1 MKQIGEGISYLHSF
15 GIIHRDIKP
24 DNILITNKNEI
35 KIIDF
40 GLSKI
45 IGNTEKTNEG
55 YGTLHYAAPEILLRI
70 PYGKEIDIWAL
81 GILLFYILTGRNP
94 FIGINED
101 DLAEQIVLKSITF
114 NNDEWGIRSNL
125 VIDLIENCLIKQPSF
140 RIDIKGFLKH
150 NWFKKML

>member
-45 IGNTEKTNEG
+45 IGNNEKTNEG

-101 DLAEQIVLKSITF
+101 DLADQIVLKSITF

>member
-1 MKQIGEGISYLHSF
+1 M
-15 GIIHRDIKP
+15 
-24 DNILITNKNEI
+24 
-35 KIIDF
+35 
-40 GLSKI
+40 
-45 IGNTEKTNEG
+45 
-55 YGTLHYAAPEILLRI
+55 
-70 PYGKEIDIWAL
+70 